1 MTQPWIKEVGSNM
14 SGEATETRLHFEG
27 VLDKAGRRFFE
38 VCVGILSLQIF
49 KQLDLRSYEA
59 CTMMLSVMK
68 HDLRYKRKEE
78 GDFPNE
84 NSVRDLGQISLIY
97 M

>member
-49 KQLDLRSYEA
+49 KQFDLRSYEA
-59 CTMMLSVMK
+59 CTMMLSVRN
-68 HDLRYKRKEE
+68 HDYDIKEKRKAIFLTKTVFEIL
-78 GDFPNE
+78 
-84 NSVRDLGQISLIY
+84 VRLA
-97 M
+97 

>member
-1 MTQPWIKEVGSNM
+1 M

-49 KQLDLRSYEA
+49 K
-59 CTMMLSVMK
+59 
-68 HDLRYKRKEE
+68 
-78 GDFPNE
+78 
-84 NSVRDLGQISLIY
+84 
-97 M
+97 